1 MTDETDQPRF
11 GPAEVIQIASKLTV
25 DDAAF
30 VIGGQATNLW
40 AWYYQDKDPALRR
53 DQPLTSR
60 DIDYFGSFKAAENLA
75 AALGGK
81 AIKPT
86 LDDMNTPNSAVV
98 LATINGKPL
107 KIDFLN
113 GVLGVTRRELE
124 QGVAVIEASA
134 EVEGK
139 ERRAQIAVLH
149 PVLCLKSR
157 IANMLHPMLARRD
170 SFAWAQLHAAVAIVR
185 VYIADALE
193 AGDWEEAKNCLSDVF
208 DYVRSEPFGRTAKHE
223 LGINVL
229 GILQRFQDDRRI
241 DERYRKQSLA
251 NMIEQI
257 QDRERKSGP

>member
-157 IANMLHPMLARRD
+157 IANMLRSQLSVSTSPMRWKLETGRRRRTACRTY
-170 SFAWAQLHAAVAIVR
+170 STM
-185 VYIADALE
+185 
-193 AGDWEEAKNCLSDVF
+193 
-208 DYVRSEPFGRTAKHE
+208 FGRTHSVGPPNTNWASMFWVFSSGSKMTGG
-223 LGINVL
+223 LTNAI
-229 GILQRFQDDRRI
+229 
-241 DERYRKQSLA
+241 A
-251 NMIEQI
+251 N
-257 QDRERKSGP
+257 RVSPT